1 MAWELRMVN
10 PLSKFCGF
18 MLGNRATGIQLFR
31 KNSVSVSVCSARSFD
46 MSQFRLVR
54 LRPDITLNP

>member
-1 MAWELRMVN
+1 MAWELHMVN

-18 MLGNRATGIQLFR
+18 MLGNRATETKFFR

-46 MSQFRLVR
+46 MSQFRLVG
-54 LRPDITLNP
+54 LRPDVTLNP